1 MKISNR
7 MCTVII
13 ILTSFALTSH
23 ASTSKPQTLTQQAN
37 TLLSQGGY
45 PLLFVGSIAGASSEI
60 LPCTVQNQ
68 RPVVFRIGSV
78 LSGFAPPTALKVL
91 YPSCGG
97 LEPEFSA
104 RGDLLVLV
112 ICRVNGICSGLKQLM
127 LPATSQNMTWA
138 RSAIKADLREKI
150 ARFLHT
156 NGPFH
161 GNDILVFE
169 GTVHG
174 PFPNAKK
181 IIICKEIRS
190 IPVHFGIDRVLQGTW
205 TNKEVDV
212 RFSTCGNLPDWP
224 LEEGQSIIV
233 FAAVYSPRIVYGDFD
248 LLIPPT
254 QVDQVAAALML
265 HQSKTKGTLEILPH

>member
-45 PLLFVGSIAGASSEI
+45 PLLFVGSIAGASPEI

-78 LSGFAPPTALKVL
+78 LSGFASSTTLKVF

-138 RSAIKADLREKI
+138 QSVIKADLREKI
-150 ARFLHT
+150 ARFLRTH
-156 NGPFH
+156 GPSH
-161 GNDILVFE
+161 NNSVLVFE
-169 GTVHG
+169 GTVRG
-174 PFPNAKK
+174 PIPTPGMIPCKVAVNFPLLHFEVNQVLLGDWANTRVN
-181 IIICKEIRS
+181 IGFGACES
-190 IPVHFGIDRVLQGTW
+190 IPDWLQ
-205 TNKEVDV
+205 
-212 RFSTCGNLPDWP
+212 
-224 LEEGQSIIV
+224 EGQSMIV
-233 FAAVYSPRIVYGDFD
+233 FATVNKGPAEVYGDFN
-248 LLIPPT
+248 LLFPST
-254 QVDQVAAALML
+254 QINEVRTALML
-265 HQSKTKGTLEILPH
+265 HHEQH